1 MKNKKKLISQIHKQ
15 PKVINKNEITLK
27 QDSAKSWFLNLRDI
41 ICKTFVQLEYEHCK
55 NSFNNKKPANFV
67 KKKSAFSNFRQ
78 NRCFRRTP
86 G

>member
-1 MKNKKKLISQIHKQ
+1 LKFFGIKMKNKKKLISQIHKQ

-55 NSFNNKKPANFV
+55 NSFNNK
-67 KKKSAFSNFRQ
+67 
-78 NRCFRRTP
+78 
-86 G
+86 